1 MSRLEEK
8 LRILGEAARYD
19 ASCASSG
26 SIRGPQKGLIG
37 STSTSVV
44 GLCHSWSADGRCVS
58 LLKVLMSNACTYDC
72 AYCMNRR
79 SADVP
84 RASFTPDELAEL
96 TIEFFRRNYIE
107 GLFLSSAVLVDPD
120 YTTEQM
126 IKALDLLRNIH
137 LFNGYIHVK
146 ALPGVDPLLIRQ
158 LGLLADRISVNIELP
173 SEASLRLLAPQKEKR
188 GILKPMAE
196 IRDQELANKEER
208 KHFRSAPLFAPAGQS
223 TQLIVGAS
231 PENDRHIL
239 LLSSKLYQNY
249 RLRRVYYSAYIPVG
263 DNKLLPIN
271 QPAPLLREH
280 RLYQADWLVRLYGF
294 SAEEILD
301 EEHPHLEVAMDPKA
315 AWAIRH
321 LDQFPIEV
329 NTADMRTLMR
339 VPGIGSTSARR
350 IVMARR
356 TKRLKPEDM
365 AKLGLVLKRAQYF
378 ITADGIYMGKVDIG
392 HPGLREHLYD
402 GAAEPQLSLFEETPP
417 TWIPQLP
424 WAPQLLTEATTAPVA
439 FSDLATV
446 ADPL

>member
-1 MSRLEEK
+1 LTGLEEK

-26 SIRGPQKGLIG
+26 SVRGPQKGMIG
-37 STSTSVV
+37 STSTSMV
-44 GLCHSWSADGRCVS
+44 GLCHSWSADGRCVA
-58 LLKVLMSNACTYDC
+58 LLKVLMSNACSYDC

-84 RASFTPDELAEL
+84 RASFTPEELAEL
-96 TIEFFRRNYIE
+96 TIEFYRRNYIE
-107 GLFLSSAVLVDPD
+107 GLFLSSAVLGDPD
-120 YTTEQM
+120 YTSEKM
-126 IKALDLLRNIH
+126 IQALALLRNVH
-137 LFNGYIHVK
+137 RFNGYIHVK
-146 ALPGVDPLLIRQ
+146 ALPGVDPVLIQQ

-173 SEASLRLLAPQKEKR
+173 SESSLRMLAPQKEKK

-196 IRDQELANKEER
+196 IRDLEATNKEER

-239 LLSSKLYQNY
+239 LLSSNLYQRY

-263 DNKLLPIN
+263 DTKLLPLN

-294 SAEEILD
+294 AAEELLD
-301 EEHPHLEVAMDPKA
+301 EDYPHLEVALDPKA
-315 AWAIRH
+315 AWALRNLH
-321 LDQFPIEV
+321 RFPLEV
-329 NTADMRTLMR
+329 NTADINDLLR
-339 VPGIGSTSARR
+339 VPGIGSVSARR

-356 TKRLKPEDM
+356 SKRLKPEDL

-378 ITADGIYMGKVDIG
+378 LTADGVYMGKVDIA
-392 HPGLREHLYD
+392 HPSLKERLYD
-402 GAAEPQLSLFEETPP
+402 GAAEPQLSLLEERPP

-424 WAPQLLTEATTAPVA
+424 WVDQLQLPEPAVGPALSIPAPSWDGT
-439 FSDLATV
+439 
-446 ADPL
+446 